1 MNEQMPTPQQV
12 LEQMEQKFGKE
23 GVPNSMKLA
32 IDVAP
37 DFLVEQAVA
46 SKMSV
51 NSDTN
56 ALDQKTSLLVYLSA
70 ALGMKDESCID
81 TLTHAALKAGVT
93 KEELLSV
100 VKIVRHAA
108 FSGIV
113 GAAEDIFRIIKEE
126 EK

>member
-1 MNEQMPTPQQV
+1 MPTPQQV
-12 LEQMEQKFGKE
+12 LEEMERKFGAE

-37 DFLVEQAVA
+37 DFLVEQAMN

-56 ALDQKTSLLVYLSA
+56 ALDQNSLLVYFAA

-81 TLTHAALKAGVT
+81 TLTHAALQAGIT
-93 KEELLSV
+93 KEELLSA

-113 GAAEDIFRIIKEE
+113 GATDDVLKIIKEQGN
-126 EK
+126 